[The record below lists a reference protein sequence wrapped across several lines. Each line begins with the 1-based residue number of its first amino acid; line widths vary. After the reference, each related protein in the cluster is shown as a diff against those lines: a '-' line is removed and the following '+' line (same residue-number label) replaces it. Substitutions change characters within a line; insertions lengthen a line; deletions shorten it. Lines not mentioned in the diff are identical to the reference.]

1 MGFACLSLFFV
12 GSHLTLRFLTSNISI
27 TKKRNYILHGSS
39 YLRNDFKTCFPSQLG
54 SFGGITR
61 VMNTLTTRQ
70 DLLKIAAAGPLA
82 GTFMALSLIVIGFL
96 LPPNEGQGIL
106 VNGTAFH
113 DSFLV
118 GSLGKSLFLSQ
129 IGKK

>member
-1 MGFACLSLFFV
+1 M
-12 GSHLTLRFLTSNISI
+12 
-27 TKKRNYILHGSS
+27 
-39 YLRNDFKTCFPSQLG
+39 
-54 SFGGITR
+54 
-61 VMNTLTTRQ
+61 MNTLTTRQ

-82 GTFMALSLIVIGFL
+82 GIFMALSLIVIGFV